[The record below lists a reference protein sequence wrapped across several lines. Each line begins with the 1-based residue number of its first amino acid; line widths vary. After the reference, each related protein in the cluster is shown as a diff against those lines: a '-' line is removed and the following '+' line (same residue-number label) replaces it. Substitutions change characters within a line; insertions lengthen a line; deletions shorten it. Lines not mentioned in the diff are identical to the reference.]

1 MADQTQTRAEDSLAQ
16 TLAELN
22 EHQKAEYERRLAA
35 LDGRLAE
42 VSDEFR
48 LELATTISKNMP
60 AQYTN
65 SELNDKIRNEEHR
78 QLEEIRK
85 LAAEAKEHEAAEQSK
100 GLEKNGPER

>member
-1 MADQTQTRAEDSLAQ
+1 MVNQTQARTEESLSQ
-16 TLAELN
+16 TLAEFN

-48 LELATTISKNMP
+48 LELATTIAKNMP

-65 SELNDKIRNEEHR
+65 YELNDKIKNEEHR
-78 QLEEIRK
+78 QLEEARK
-85 LAAEAKEHEAAEQSK
+85 LAAEAKAHDAAEQSK
-100 GLEKNGPER
+100 EIEKDGPEH